1 MHTEPLTHHTAMNS
15 NDAHAYAEFR
25 DTMRRFAREKVAP
38 HAAEVDR
45 DKRPPTEAFA
55 ASLALGLPG
64 LPYPERLGGQ
74 DGDMLSQCIMIEEL
88 SRACAST
95 ALTVSSCWI
104 LMAVMDFGTASQ
116 QDEIVPQITSGEA
129 RCAWGL
135 TEPKGGSD
143 LMAAATRA
151 TRHGEGWVLDGTKR
165 FITNGGWAEWYLIFA
180 RTTDK
185 QFGIFLVHKNDPGVS
200 FGTPE
205 RKMGMRGSPTS
216 DVILDSV
223 ALSASRLLGD
233 PTRGAEYINQALLRS
248 RLHIAAHALGIA
260 AGALDE
266 TLRYTSERE
275 QFGQAIARFQMVRGM
290 VADMAIKVE
299 AGRATLHRAIEL
311 YRAGDPATRL
321 QASIAKV
328 LCSDAAMAVT
338 TDAVQ
343 LHGGYG
349 YLEDY
354 PVERMM
360 RDAKV
365 TQIWEGTN
373 QIQRLMIAK
382 DIYEQQG

>member
-1 MHTEPLTHHTAMNS
+1 MNLS
-15 NDAHAYAEFR
+15 DVRAYTEFR
-25 DTMRRFAREKVAP
+25 DSIRKFAREKVAP
-38 HAAEVDR
+38 YAAAVDR
-45 DKRPPTEAFA
+45 EQRPPIEAFD
-55 ASLALGLPG
+55 ASVPLGLPG
-64 LPYPERLGGQ
+64 LPYPERFGGG
-74 DGDMLSQCIMIEEL
+74 DGDMLSQCLMIEEL
-88 SRACAST
+88 SRVCAST

-104 LMAVMDFGTASQ
+104 LMAVMDYGTEIQ
-116 QDEIVPQITSGEA
+116 QQEIVPQITSGKA

-143 LMAAATRA
+143 LMGTTTSAARSD
-151 TRHGEGWVLDGTKR
+151 EGWLISGTKR

-180 RTTDK
+180 RTSEK
-185 QFGIFLVHKNDPGVS
+185 RFGIFLVHKDDAGVS
-200 FGTPE
+200 FGAPE
-205 RKMGMRGSPTS
+205 RKMGMHGSPTS
-216 DVILDSV
+216 DVILDHVTVSND
-223 ALSASRLLGD
+223 RLIGD
-233 PTRGAEYINQALLRS
+233 PERGAEYIQNALLRS
-248 RLHIAAHALGIA
+248 RLHISAHALGIA

-266 TLRYTSERE
+266 AVRYTTERE
-275 QFGQAIARFQMVRGM
+275 QFGQQISRFQMLRGM

-299 AGRATLHRAIEL
+299 SARATLHRAVAM
-311 YRAGDPATRL
+311 YQTGDPEAKL

-328 LCSDAAMAVT
+328 LCSDAAMAVS

-354 PVERMM
+354 AVERMM

-382 DIYEQQG
+382 EIYDRQI

>member
-1 MHTEPLTHHTAMNS
+1 MLE
-15 NDAHAYAEFR
+15 E
-25 DTMRRFAREKVAP
+25 VA
-38 HAAEVDR
+38 
-45 DKRPPTEAFA
+45 
-55 ASLALGLPG
+55 
-64 LPYPERLGGQ
+64 
-74 DGDMLSQCIMIEEL
+74 
-88 SRACAST
+88 RACPST
-95 ALTVSSCWI
+95 ALTISSCWI
-104 LMAVMDFGTASQ
+104 LYALMDFGTEQQQ
-116 QDEIVPQITSGEA
+116 QDIIPQITAGQA

-143 LMAAATRA
+143 LMGATTTAVRQPD
-151 TRHGEGWVLDGTKR
+151 GGWVINGTKR
-165 FITNGGWAEWYLIFA
+165 FITNGGWANWYLIFA
-180 RTTDK
+180 RTTEK
-185 QFGIFLVHKNDPGVS
+185 RFGLFLVNKQDAGVS
-200 FGTPE
+200 FGAPE
-205 RKMGMRGSPTS
+205 RKMGMHGSPTS
-216 DVILDSV
+216 DVMLDNV
-223 ALSASRLLGD
+223 RVPAERLLGD
-233 PTRGAEYINQALLRS
+233 PERGAEYINQALLRS

-260 AGALDE
+260 SGALAE
-266 TLRYTSERE
+266 TLRYTTERE

-299 AGRATLHRAIEL
+299 AARNTLYHAVAL
-311 YRAGDPATRL
+311 YEAGDPECKR

-328 LCSDAAMAVT
+328 LCTDAAMSVS

-382 DIYEQQG
+382 DTYERQA

>member
-1 MHTEPLTHHTAMNS
+1 MHL
-15 NDAHAYAEFR
+15 NDIRAYTEFR
-25 DTMRRFAREKVAP
+25 DSIRRFAREKVAP
-38 HAAEVDR
+38 HAAAVD
-45 DKRPPTEAFA
+45 KEQRPPIEAFE
-55 ASLALGLPG
+55 ASIALGLPG
-64 LPYPERLGGQ
+64 LPYPERLGGG
-74 DGDMLSQCIMIEEL
+74 DGDMLSQCLMLEEL
-88 SRACAST
+88 SRVCAST

-104 LMAVMDFGTASQ
+104 LMALMDYGTDSQ
-116 QDEIVPQITSGEA
+116 QREIVPQITAGKA

-143 LMAAATRA
+143 LMGTTTSATRNGA
-151 TRHGEGWVLDGTKR
+151 NWVLNGTKR

-180 RTTDK
+180 RTTEK
-185 QFGIFLVHKNDPGVS
+185 RFGIFLVHKEDAGVS
-200 FGTPE
+200 FGAPE
-205 RKMGMRGSPTS
+205 KKMGMHGSPTS
-216 DVILDSV
+216 DVILDKV
-223 ALSASRLLGD
+223 TVSADRLIGD
-233 PTRGAEYINQALLRS
+233 AERGAEYIQQALLRS
-248 RLHIAAHALGIA
+248 RLHISAHALGIA
-260 AGALDE
+260 AGALE
-266 TLRYTSERE
+266 EAVRYTTERE
-275 QFGQAIARFQMVRGM
+275 QFGQQIARFQMLRGM

-299 AGRATLHRAIEL
+299 SARATLHRAIAMYEQD
-311 YRAGDPATRL
+311 DPEAKL

-328 LCSDAAMAVT
+328 LCSDAAMSVT

-382 DIYEQQG
+382 EVYDNLN

>member
-1 MHTEPLTHHTAMNS
+1 MIDPNS
-15 NDAHAYAEFR
+15 DIYTEFR
-25 DTMRRFAREKVAP
+25 AAVRRFTREKVAP
-38 HAAEVDR
+38 LASVIDR
-45 DKRPPTEAFA
+45 EQRPPIEAFE

-64 LPYPERLGGQ
+64 LPYPEALGGSEA
-74 DGDMLSQCIMIEEL
+74 DMLSQCIMLEEVA
-88 SRACAST
+88 SACPST
-95 ALTVSSCWI
+95 ALTISSCWI
-104 LMAVMDFGTASQ
+104 LYALMDFGTAEQ
-116 QDEIVPQITSGEA
+116 QQHVIPQITAGKA

-143 LMAAATRA
+143 LMGATSTA
-151 TRHGEGWVLDGTKR
+151 TLQADGRWVLRGTKR
-165 FITNGGWAEWYLIFA
+165 FITNGGWADWYLIFA

-185 QFGIFLVHKNDPGVS
+185 HFGLFLVNKSDPGVS
-200 FGTPE
+200 FGAPE
-205 RKMGMRGSPTS
+205 RKMGMHGSPTS
-216 DVILDSV
+216 DVIMDDVSIP
-223 ALSASRLLGD
+223 ADRLVGD
-233 PTRGAEYINQALLRS
+233 PEKGAAYINQALLRS
-248 RLHIAAHALGIA
+248 RLHISAHALGIA
-260 AGALDE
+260 AGALAE

-275 QFGQAIARFQMVRGM
+275 QFGQPISRFQMVRGM

-299 AGRATLHRAIEL
+299 AARNTLVHAVTL
-311 YRAGDPATRL
+311 YEAGHPDCKR

-354 PVERMM
+354 AVERLM

-382 DIYEQQG
+382 DTYDRQD

>member
-1 MHTEPLTHHTAMNS
+1 MNLS
-15 NDAHAYAEFR
+15 DVRAYTEFR
-25 DTMRRFAREKVAP
+25 DSIRRFARDKVAP
-38 HAAEVDR
+38 YASAVDR
-45 DKRPPTEAFA
+45 EQRPPIEAFD
-55 ASLALGLPG
+55 ASIALGLPG
-64 LPYPERLGGQ
+64 LPYPERFGGG
-74 DGDMLSQCIMIEEL
+74 DGDMLSQCLMIEEL
-88 SRACAST
+88 SRVCAST

-104 LMAVMDFGTASQ
+104 LMALMDYGTEIQ
-116 QDEIVPQITSGEA
+116 QQEIVPQITSGKA

-143 LMAAATRA
+143 LMGTTTSAARSD
-151 TRHGEGWVLDGTKR
+151 RGWLISGTKR

-180 RTTDK
+180 RTSEK
-185 QFGIFLVHKNDPGVS
+185 RFGIFLVHKDDAGVS
-200 FGTPE
+200 FGAPE
-205 RKMGMRGSPTS
+205 RKMGMHGSPTS
-216 DVILDSV
+216 DVILDNVSV
-223 ALSASRLLGD
+223 SNDRLIGD
-233 PTRGAEYINQALLRS
+233 PERGAEYIQNALLRS
-248 RLHIAAHALGIA
+248 RLHISAHALGIA

-266 TLRYTSERE
+266 AVRYTTERE
-275 QFGQAIARFQMVRGM
+275 QFGQQISRFQMLRGM

-299 AGRATLHRAIEL
+299 SARATLHRAVAM
-311 YRAGDPATRL
+311 YQVGDPEAKL

-328 LCSDAAMAVT
+328 LCSDAAMAVS

-354 PVERMM
+354 AVERMM

-382 DIYEQQG
+382 EIYDRHI

>member
-1 MHTEPLTHHTAMNS
+1 MTTDDFHVY
-15 NDAHAYAEFR
+15 DEFR
-25 DTMRRFAREKVAP
+25 QAIRRFARERVAP
-38 HAAEVDR
+38 YAADIDR
-45 DKRPPTEAFA
+45 DKRPPTEAYE

-74 DGDMLSQCIMIEEL
+74 DGDMLSQCIAIEEL
-88 SRACAST
+88 SRVCAST
-95 ALTVSSCWI
+95 ALTISSGWI
-104 LMAVMDFGTASQ
+104 LMAVMDYGTPEQ
-116 QDEIVPQITSGEA
+116 QQRIVPQISSGLA

-143 LMAAATRA
+143 LMGATTQA
-151 TRHGEGWVLDGTKR
+151 QQDADGWVLNGTKR
-165 FITNGGWAEWYLIFA
+165 FISNGGWADWYLIFA
-180 RTTDK
+180 RTTPK
-185 QFGIFLVHKNDPGVS
+185 HFGLFLVNRHDPGVS
-200 FGTPE
+200 FGAQE
-205 RKMGMRGSPTS
+205 RKMGMRGNPTC
-216 DVILDSV
+216 DVILDQV
-223 ALSASRLLGD
+223 HLPPERLLGD
-233 PTRGAEYINQALLRS
+233 PQRGAEYIAAALMRS

-260 AGALDE
+260 SGALAE

-275 QFGQAIARFQMVRGM
+275 QFGQPIARFQMVRGM
-290 VADMAIKVE
+290 VADMAIRIE
-299 AGRATLHRAIEL
+299 GARATL
-311 YRAGDPATRL
+311 YRAVDLYHRGDPQGRVL
-321 QASIAKV
+321 ASVAKV
-328 LCSDAAMAVT
+328 MCSDAAMAVT

-382 DIYEQQG
+382 DVYDAQA

>member
-1 MHTEPLTHHTAMNS
+1 MHL
-15 NDAHAYAEFR
+15 NDVRAYTEFR
-25 DTMRRFAREKVAP
+25 DSIRRFAREKVAP
-38 HAAEVDR
+38 HAAAVD
-45 DKRPPTEAFA
+45 KEQRPPIEAFE
-55 ASLALGLPG
+55 ASIALGLPG
-64 LPYPERLGGQ
+64 LPYPERLGGG
-74 DGDMLSQCIMIEEL
+74 DGDMLSQCLMLEEI
-88 SRACAST
+88 SRVCAST

-104 LMAVMDFGTASQ
+104 LMALMDYGTDSQ
-116 QDEIVPQITSGEA
+116 QREIVPQITAGKA

-143 LMAAATRA
+143 LMGTTTSATRNGA
-151 TRHGEGWVLDGTKR
+151 DWVLNGTKR

-180 RTTDK
+180 RTTEK
-185 QFGIFLVHKNDPGVS
+185 RFGIFLVHKEDKGVS
-200 FGTPE
+200 FGAPE
-205 RKMGMRGSPTS
+205 RKMGMHGSPTS
-216 DVILDSV
+216 DVILDKV
-223 ALSASRLLGD
+223 TVSANRLIGD
-233 PTRGAEYINQALLRS
+233 AERGAEYIQQALLRS
-248 RLHIAAHALGIA
+248 RLHISAHALGIA
-260 AGALDE
+260 AGALE
-266 TLRYTSERE
+266 EAVRYTTERE
-275 QFGQAIARFQMVRGM
+275 QFGQQIARFQMLRGM

-299 AGRATLHRAIEL
+299 SARATLHRAIAMYEQ
-311 YRAGDPATRL
+311 GDPEAKL

-328 LCSDAAMAVT
+328 LCSDAAMSVT

-382 DIYEQQG
+382 EVYDSLN

>member
-1 MHTEPLTHHTAMNS
+1 MNLS
-15 NDAHAYAEFR
+15 DVRAYTEFR
-25 DTMRRFAREKVAP
+25 DSIRRFARDKVAP
-38 HAAEVDR
+38 YASAVDR
-45 DKRPPTEAFA
+45 EQRPPIEAFD
-55 ASLALGLPG
+55 ASIALGLPG
-64 LPYPERLGGQ
+64 LPYPERFGGG
-74 DGDMLSQCIMIEEL
+74 DGDMLSQCLMIEEL
-88 SRACAST
+88 SRVCAST

-104 LMAVMDFGTASQ
+104 LMALMDYGTEIQ
-116 QDEIVPQITSGEA
+116 QQEIVPQITSGKA

-143 LMAAATRA
+143 LMGATTSAARSDK
-151 TRHGEGWVLDGTKR
+151 GWLISGTKR

-180 RTTDK
+180 RTSEK
-185 QFGIFLVHKNDPGVS
+185 RFGIFLVHKDDAGVS
-200 FGTPE
+200 FGAPE
-205 RKMGMRGSPTS
+205 RKMGMHGSPTS
-216 DVILDSV
+216 DVILDNVSV
-223 ALSASRLLGD
+223 SNDRLVGD
-233 PTRGAEYINQALLRS
+233 PERGVEYIQNALLRS
-248 RLHIAAHALGIA
+248 RLHISAHALGIA

-266 TLRYTSERE
+266 AVRYTTERE
-275 QFGQAIARFQMVRGM
+275 QFGQQISRFQMLRGM

-299 AGRATLHRAIEL
+299 SARATLHRAIAM
-311 YRAGDPATRL
+311 YQAGDPEAKL

-328 LCSDAAMAVT
+328 LCSDAAMAVS

-354 PVERMM
+354 AVERMM

-382 DIYEQQG
+382 EIYDRQI